1 MTIMRASRNQSAAAD
16 IADGL
21 NSLPGA
27 SIYSRRATA
36 MVERFWLA
44 IRSSQWLMFASG
56 FMEPLFYLGA
66 FGYGLGSF
74 IGNVQADSTHT
85 VSYAAFLAPALL
97 ANSAMN
103 GAIYESTWNV
113 FFKMH
118 FAKLYQGIM
127 ATSMGPLDV
136 ALGEIMACL
145 LRGLIYAIA
154 FMAVMLPLGLIP
166 CWWGGLLAI
175 PAAMFIAF
183 GFASCG
189 LAITSYLKSFQQMDW
204 VQFALLPM
212 LLFSGSFYSLDVYPT
227 PIRILLEALP
237 LHQGVALIRGL
248 TLGQLDYALLGHL
261 AYFTV
266 MAVGG
271 VIFATKRIEAMFL
284 R

>member
-1 MTIMRASRNQSAAAD
+1 MSATSQWSQSPAAD
-16 IADGL
+16 IADEM
-21 NSLPGA
+21 SRLPGA
-27 SIYSRRATA
+27 GIYSRRAHA
-36 MVERFWLA
+36 MVERFWTA
-44 IRSSQWLMFASG
+44 VRSTQWLMVVSG
-56 FMEPLFYLGA
+56 FVEPVFYLGA

-74 IGNVQADSTHT
+74 IGNVDAGNGQSI
-85 VSYAAFLAPALL
+85 SYAAFLAPALL

-136 ALGEIMACL
+136 ALGEIFACL
-145 LRGLIYAIA
+145 LRGFVYAVA

-166 CWWGGLLAI
+166 SWWGGLLAI

-183 GFASCG
+183 GFAACG

-227 PIRILLEALP
+227 PVRLLLEALP
-237 LHQGVALIRGL
+237 LHQGVALIRSL
-248 TLGQLDYALLGHL
+248 TLGQIDMALFGHL
-261 AYFTV
+261 AYFAV
-266 MAVGG
+266 MAVAG
-271 VIFATKRIEAMFL
+271 VAFATKRMNALFL